1 MGKENNVEMVRYMA
15 NVLLKM
21 SGADVVAPAELKDR
35 IVKRFITEGPGKKV
49 QMEFESFTEVLNTMS
64 PKEQEA
70 IIAALAFTVLK
81 PSTFRKINDMSVG
94 IIKEHL
100 DYIKEH
106 PEYRQLPN
114 PDNLED
120 LMGI

>member
-1 MGKENNVEMVRYMA
+1 MAKENNAEMARYMA

-70 IIAALAFTVLK
+70 IIAALTFTILR
-81 PSTFRKINDMSVG
+81 PSAFRKINDMSID

-106 PEYRQLPN
+106 PEYSQRPSE
-114 PDNLED
+114 ED
-120 LMGI
+120 LTDILGF